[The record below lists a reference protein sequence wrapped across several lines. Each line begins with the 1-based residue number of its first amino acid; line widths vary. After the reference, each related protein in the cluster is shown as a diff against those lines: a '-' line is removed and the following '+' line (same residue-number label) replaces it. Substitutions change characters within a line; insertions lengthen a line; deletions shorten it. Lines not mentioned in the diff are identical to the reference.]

1 MNRTQMSIA
10 VGTLVVVLGAAATAA
25 RAEGPIQQR
34 KENQQRR
41 IAQGVASGQLTAREA
56 ARLERGEAS
65 LNHEE
70 RAMRRANGGTLTPG
84 DRAVIDHQ
92 QNRLSGG
99 IYRLKHNAPHRP

>member
-1 MNRTQMSIA
+1 MNRTKVMLTIGTMA
-10 VGTLVVVLGAAATAA
+10 VALGAAVAA

-41 IAQGVASGQLTAREA
+41 IAQGIVSGQLTAGEA
-56 ARLERGEAS
+56 TRLERGEAV
-65 LNHEE
+65 LNHEI

-84 DRAVIDHQ
+84 DRAVVNRQ

-99 IYRLKHNAPHRP
+99 IYRLKHNARHRP